1 MVTKL
6 LDNSVTH
13 HKGIIR
19 VPTTYKITCVEQ
31 VTPNTIRVN
40 CDIQILKM
48 F

>member
-6 LDNSVTH
+6 LDDSVAH

-19 VPTTYKITCVEQ
+19 VPTIYKVTCVEQ

-40 CDIQILKM
+40 CDIRILNI